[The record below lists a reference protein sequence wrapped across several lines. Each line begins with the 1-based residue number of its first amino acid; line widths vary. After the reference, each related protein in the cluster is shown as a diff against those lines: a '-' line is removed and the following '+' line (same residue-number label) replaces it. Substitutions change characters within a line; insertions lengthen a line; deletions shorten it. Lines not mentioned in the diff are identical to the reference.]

1 MKYLPSKP
9 KLEKSEKKED
19 LSKIKKDYI
28 NFTKI
33 FDRII
38 LMNSKNNNTELK
50 YYGFNIISVTYIN
63 KIRTE
68 LLTKLIHN
76 NDKNIKKIAFLKIYR
91 NYKFIKGNELLTK
104 LVKDYKIANFSQMKN
119 TILKE
124 VTKNKN
130 TEYMFVVLDVIMFV
144 C

>member
-1 MKYLPSKP
+1 VKYLPSKP

>member
-1 MKYLPSKP
+1 VKYLPSKP

-68 LLTKLIHN
+68 LLTKLIHK